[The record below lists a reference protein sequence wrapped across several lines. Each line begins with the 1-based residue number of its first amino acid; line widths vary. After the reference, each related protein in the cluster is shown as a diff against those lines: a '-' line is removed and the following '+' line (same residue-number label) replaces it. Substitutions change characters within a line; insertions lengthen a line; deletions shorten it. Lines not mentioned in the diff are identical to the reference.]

1 MGQRSLARPH
11 LGLIVTVACLAMLLG
26 GIGPVAV
33 EVAQSASPAVL
44 DTGYV
49 IVKFRHGATRRDNSA
64 HHANL
69 KAIIYKELAELGA
82 DVVEIPDPTQ
92 TRAWAA
98 AYASSWLVE
107 HAEPDAL
114 VPLADASA
122 LSPNDPLLGNQ
133 WHDTNIDSRS
143 AWAVTTG
150 LPDRRITVCDT
161 GVSPTHPDLQAFLLP
176 DLGYNTADNAPG
188 N

>member
-1 MGQRSLARPH
+1 
-11 LGLIVTVACLAMLLG
+11 MLLG

-49 IVKFRHGATRRDNSA
+49 IVKFRRGATRWDKSA
-64 HHANL
+64 HHTHLSAL
-69 KAIIYKELAELGA
+69 IYKELPELNA

-92 TRAWAA
+92 TQAWAA

-133 WHDTNIDSRS
+133 WHHTNIDSRS

-150 LPDRRITVCDT
+150 LSDRRITVCDT
-161 GVSPTHPDLQAFLLP
+161 GVSPTHPDLQASLLH

>member
-49 IVKFRHGATRRDNSA
+49 IVKFRRGATRSDKSA
-64 HHANL
+64 HHASI
-69 KAIIYKELAELGA
+69 KASVFKEIRELNI
-82 DVVEIPDPTQ
+82 DVVQIPDPTP
-92 TRAWAA
+92 TRATAA
-98 AYASSWLVE
+98 ALSKSPLVE
-107 HAEPDAL
+107 FAEPDAL
-114 VPLADASA
+114 MPLADASA
-122 LSPNDPLLGNQ
+122 VTPNDPLFGNQ
-133 WHDTNIDSRS
+133 WHHVNIQSPN

-150 LPDRRITVCDT
+150 LT
-161 GVSPTHPDLQAFLLP
+161 LLWE
-176 DLGYNTADNAPG
+176 
-188 N
+188 